1 MRIIGTGWQ
10 ISKSSTAA
18 DQNALKRPT
27 PDSELQHDLG
37 VTRTIVV
44 AGFLLG
50 LLALLLCS
58 WKKILI
64 DGYSIFFWA
73 LACYASGSLAG
84 FLFGIPRVLQGQ
96 PTNSK
101 ASLVPETRANFSA
114 AYQLLINTNLDDI
127 SDWLTKIVVGI
138 GLVELRKLPE
148 LLYNLAA
155 VIAGDKGKADIPF
168 ILAVILYFCVIGFMS
183 GYLTTRMF
191 FQRAFRASDL
201 AAGGVT
207 EAGAIVSDA
216 FVAAAETRLAL
227 PKSTGA

>member
-1 MRIIGTGWQ
+1 MRILGTAWQ
-10 ISKSSTAA
+10 ISKANA
-18 DQNALKRPT
+18 EPDQNALKPPS
-27 PDSELQHDLG
+27 PDTELRHDLG

-50 LLALLLCS
+50 LLALLLCFWRKLS
-58 WKKILI
+58 I

-96 PTNSK
+96 PTNNKS
-101 ASLVPETRANFSA
+101 SLVPETRANFSA

-148 LLYNLAA
+148 LLYNLAS
-155 VIAGDKGKADIPF
+155 VIAGENGKTDIPF

-201 AAGGVT
+201 AAGGVS
-207 EAGAIVSDA
+207 EATAIVSDA
-216 FVAAAETRLAL
+216 FVAAETRLAL

>member
-1 MRIIGTGWQ
+1 
-10 ISKSSTAA
+10 
-18 DQNALKRPT
+18 
-27 PDSELQHDLG
+27 
-37 VTRTIVV
+37 VV

-50 LLALLLCS
+50 LGALFVCS
-58 WKKILI
+58 WNKILI
-64 DGYSIFFWA
+64 DGYSVLFWA
-73 LACYASGSLAG
+73 LACYATGSLAG

-96 PTNSK
+96 PSNNKS
-101 ASLVPETRANFSA
+101 SLPDSRANFSA

-138 GLVELRKLPE
+138 GLVELRKLPR

-201 AAGGVT
+201 AAGG
-207 EAGAIVSDA
+207 GAEVNSIVSES
-216 FVAAAETRLAL
+216 FVAAGSRLAL

>member
-1 MRIIGTGWQ
+1 MRILGTAWQ
-10 ISKSSTAA
+10 ISKANAA
-18 DQNALKRPT
+18 SDRNALNPPT
-27 PDSELQHDLG
+27 AENELRHDLG

-50 LLALLLCS
+50 LVALLLCS
-58 WKKILI
+58 WKKILV
-64 DGYSIFFWA
+64 DGYSVFFWA
-73 LACYASGSLAG
+73 LACYATGSLAG

-96 PTNSK
+96 PSNNKSS
-101 ASLVPETRANFSA
+101 AVPETRANFSS

-155 VIAGDKGKADIPF
+155 VIAGDKGKTDIPF

-207 EAGAIVSDA
+207 DAIVSDA
-216 FVAAAETRLAL
+216 FVTTETRLAL

>member
-1 MRIIGTGWQ
+1 MRILGTAWQ
-10 ISKSSTAA
+10 ISKCGAAPDQNVLKASTAE
-18 DQNALKRPT
+18 N
-27 PDSELQHDLG
+27 ELRHDLG

-50 LLALLLCS
+50 LVALLLCS

-84 FLFGIPRVLQGQ
+84 FLFGIPRVLQGH
-96 PTNSK
+96 PSSSK
-101 ASLVPETRANFSA
+101 PLVPDTRANFSA

-138 GLVELRKLPE
+138 GLVELRKLPQ
-148 LLYNLAA
+148 LLYDLAA

-207 EAGAIVSDA
+207 ETNTIVSDA
-216 FVAAAETRLAL
+216 FVAAETRLAL